1 MFMAKAITAT
11 DAVRKFSD
19 LLNTIRFKGE
29 RYTILRGG
37 KPIATLGPAM
47 SSGQQSTLGE
57 LSQILKKLPKLGDEA
72 AAFDEDLRK
81 IAKKQPTLPRG
92 RTWV

>member
-1 MFMAKAITAT
+1 MIIIFPGEMFMAKAITAT

-57 LSQILKKLPKLGDEA
+57 LSLGDEA

>member
-1 MFMAKAITAT
+1 MARAITAT

-19 LLNTIRFKGE
+19 LLNTIRFKGA

-47 SSGQQSTLGE
+47 ATDHESTLGD
-57 LSQILKKLPKLGDEA
+57 LTQILMRLPKLGDEA
-72 AAFDEDLRK
+72 TTFNKDLRA
-81 IAKKQPTLPRG
+81 IARKQPTLPKG
-92 RTWV
+92 RPWA